1 MYSTAVPTRQAAQR
15 AHLPPRVGKPPVNAK
30 PASPAVYR
38 RRRATALAVL
48 IALVAVGALALGHGS
63 SRPQPVAKPRAGA
76 RPTPKPPAGPRGGR
90 TILPNFRV
98 VAYYGAP
105 QDRQLGALGI
115 GTPDHAAKRLAH
127 PAAPHARAARARPPP
142 PRAARSAR
150 ASRPVLPALELIAVV
165 AAGAP
170 GQNGRYNLRQPDSV
184 IRRYLKAAR
193 KAKALLLLDIQPGR
207 SDFFTE
213 TTRLRKWLKKPD
225 VGLALDPEWRMGP
238 GEVPGKVIGRVGA
251 REVNATTA
259 WLAQLTKRYDLPQK
273 LLLVHQFTD
282 DMVPEK
288 QLKRPPGLAYV
299 LNVDGFGS
307 QALKIAK
314 YHDFVSQA
322 PAFRRG
328 FKLFYE
334 EDANTMTPRQV
345 MRLSPR
351 PDVVVY
357 E

>member
-1 MYSTAVPTRQAAQR
+1 MPAR
-15 AHLPPRVGKPPVNAK
+15 
-30 PASPAVYR
+30 PASPAVNR
-38 RRRATALAVL
+38 RRRAIALGVL
-48 IALVAVGALALGHGS
+48 VALVALGGLALGRGDDT
-63 SRPQPVAKPRAGA
+63 PTKPAAKDRAA
-76 RPTPKPPAGPRGGR
+76 AAPTPKPLELPRGGR
-90 TILPNFRV
+90 TILPDFRV

-115 GTPDHAAKRLAH
+115 GTPDHAARRLAH
-127 PAAPHARAARARPPP
+127 QAAPY
-142 PRAARSAR
+142 ARS
-150 ASRPVLPALELIAVV
+150 SRPVLPALELIAVV

-170 GQNGRYNLRQPDSV
+170 GQDGRYNLRQPDSV
-184 IRRYLKAAR
+184 IRRYLTAAR

-213 TTRLRKWLKKPD
+213 ATRLRKWLEKPD

-238 GEVPGKVIGRVGA
+238 GEIPGKVIGSVGA

-259 WLAQLTKRYDLPQK
+259 WLAQIVKRKHLPQK
-273 LLLVHQFTD
+273 LVLVHQFTD

-288 QLKRPPGLAYV
+288 ELKRPPGLAYV

-307 QALKIAK
+307 QELKVAK
-314 YHDFVSQA
+314 YHNFVSQS
-322 PAFRRG
+322 PGFRRG
-328 FKLFYE
+328 LKLFYQ
-334 EDANTMTPRQV
+334 EDAKTMSPGQV